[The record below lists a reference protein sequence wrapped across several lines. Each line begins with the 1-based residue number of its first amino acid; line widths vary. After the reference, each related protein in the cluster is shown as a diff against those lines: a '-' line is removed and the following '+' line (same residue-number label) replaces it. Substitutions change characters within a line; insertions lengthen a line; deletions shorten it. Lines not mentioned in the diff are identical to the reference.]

1 MQFIPDNV
9 NIDFVGKRKYAAM
22 VSAVLVTLSVVLFMV
37 MGPNWGIDFTGG
49 AEIRLKF
56 TEEQVEI
63 GDVRDA
69 IVAVG
74 LPGDSV
80 QSIGGPEDSEY
91 SIRVQDAA
99 FGSDEVREQV
109 KQQLAATFGDD
120 WIAEERFEAE
130 VGASMTLQY
139 AGDSVPME
147 QIEAAIT
154 GLQGVQ
160 LREAP
165 DDNTF
170 YVKLPGLSQQVQDAL
185 QVQLADHPF
194 DVLQVDSVG
203 PKVGGDLRRQGFISI
218 FATLALVLVYV
229 AFRFD
234 LTFAPGAVLALFHD
248 VTIVIGIFVLIQ
260 REVNI
265 SIIGA
270 LLTIVGYSLND
281 TIVIYDRIRENMERY
296 RRKDM
301 EGLINASV
309 NETLNRTINTSLTTL
324 AAMLVFLFMGGPVIE
339 TFALAIALGVVV
351 GTYSTVYV
359 ASPMILIMQDVKPY
373 LVRMMTLSQRSS
385 PEAAAGV
392 EQGEGKSRGGRLRE
406 KPAKPE
412 TERDLF
418 RNVDG

>member
-9 NIDFVGKRKYAAM
+9 NIDFVGKRRIAAIG
-22 VSAVLVTLSVVLFMV
+22 SAILVVASIILFVV

-49 AEIRLKF
+49 AEIRLHF
-56 TEEQVEI
+56 TESEIVEI
-63 GDVRDA
+63 GEVRDA
-69 IVAVG
+69 IEAAN

-80 QSIGGPEDSEY
+80 QSIGSPEDNEY

-109 KQQLAATFGDD
+109 KQTLGGAFGAD
-120 WIAEERFEAE
+120 WIQEERFDAE
-130 VGASMTLQY
+130 VGANMTLLHGGP
-139 AGDSVPME
+139 AVPLE
-147 QIEAAIT
+147 TIKEKLKGIE
-154 GLQGVQ
+154 GLDV
-160 LREAP
+160 RMAP

-170 YVKLPGLSQQVQDAL
+170 YVKLPGLSQQVEEAL
-185 QVQLADHPF
+185 AQQLAEHPF
-194 DVLQVDSVG
+194 EVLQVDSVG

-218 FATLALVLVYV
+218 FATLVLVLVYV

-234 LTFAPGAVLALFHD
+234 LTFAPGAVVALFHD
-248 VTIVIGIFVLIQ
+248 VTIVIGVFVLIQ

-270 LLTIVGYSLND
+270 LLTIIGYSLND

-301 EGLINASV
+301 AGLINASV
-309 NETLNRTINTSLTTL
+309 NETLNRTLNTSLTTL

-339 TFALAIALGVVV
+339 TFALAIALGVIV

-359 ASPMILIMQDVKPY
+359 ASPMILIMEDVKPS
-373 LVRMMTLSQRSS
+373 LVRLMTMSKRSS
-385 PEAAAGV
+385 PEQAAGL
-392 EQGEGKSRGGRLRE
+392 ETGDESARGGRLRQ
-406 KPAKPE
+406 KGDKPE
-412 TERDLF
+412 SERDLF
-418 RNVDG
+418 KNL

>member
-1 MQFIPDNV
+1 MQFIPDNI
-9 NIDFVGKRKYAAM
+9 NIDFVGKRRAA
-22 VSAVLVTLSVVLFMV
+22 AILSVILVAASIAVFLLV
-37 MGPNWGIDFTGG
+37 GPNWGIDFTGG

-56 TEEQVEI
+56 TEEQVDI
-63 GDVRDA
+63 GEVRDA
-69 IVAVG
+69 IVAAG
-74 LPGDSV
+74 IPGDSV

-99 FGSDEVREQV
+99 FGSDDVREQV
-109 KQQLAATFGDD
+109 HQTLLDTFGAD

-130 VGASMTLQY
+130 VGASMTVQY
-139 AGDSVPME
+139 EGAAVPME
-147 QIEAAIT
+147 QISAALA
-154 GLQGVQ
+154 GLDRVEV
-160 LREAP
+160 REAP

-170 YVKLPGLSQQVQDAL
+170 YVKLPGLSQQVQAAIS
-185 QVQLADHPF
+185 QQLSEHPF
-194 DVLQVDSVG
+194 EILQVDSVG

-218 FATLALVLVYV
+218 LATLVLVLVYV

-234 LTFAPGAVLALFHD
+234 LTFAPGAVVALFHD
-248 VTIVIGIFVLIQ
+248 VTIVIGVFVLLQ

-270 LLTIVGYSLND
+270 LLTIIGYSLND

-324 AAMLVFLFMGGPVIE
+324 AAMIVFLFMGGPVIE
-339 TFALAIALGVVV
+339 TFALAIALGVIV

-359 ASPMILIMQDVKPY
+359 ASPMILIMEDVKPY
-373 LVRMMTLSQRSS
+373 LVRMMTMSQRSS
-385 PEAAAGV
+385 PEQAAGV
-392 EQGEGKSRGGRLRE
+392 DEGGDGRGGKLRQ
-406 KPAKPE
+406 KPVKPE
-412 TERDLF
+412 SERDLF
-418 RNVDG
+418 KNV

>member
-9 NIDFVGKRKYAAM
+9 NIDFVAKRKWAA
-22 VSAVLVTLSVVLFMV
+22 VGSTILVVASLALFFFV
-37 MGPNWGIDFTGG
+37 GPNWGIDFTGG

-56 TEEQVEI
+56 NDPIEI

-69 IVAVG
+69 MVAVD

-80 QSIGGPEDSEY
+80 QSIGSAEDAEY

-99 FGSDEVREQV
+99 FGSEEVREAV
-109 KQQLAATFGDD
+109 KAKLAATFGPD
-120 WIAEERFEAE
+120 WIADERFEAE
-130 VGASMTLQY
+130 VGASMTLEY
-139 AGDSVPME
+139 AGPAVPLE
-147 QIEAAIT
+147 QIELAMK
-154 GLQGVQ
+154 GMKGVKVRQ
-160 LREAP
+160 AP

-170 YVKLPGLSQQVQDAL
+170 YVKLPGLSLQVQDAL
-185 QVQLADHPF
+185 KHQLADHPF
-194 DVLQVDSVG
+194 EVLQVDSVG

-218 FATLALVLVYV
+218 FATLVLVLVYV

-234 LTFAPGAVLALFHD
+234 LTFAPGAVVALFHD
-248 VTIVIGIFVLIQ
+248 VLIVIGVFVLIQ

-270 LLTIVGYSLND
+270 LLTIIGYSLND

-301 EGLINASV
+301 AGLINASV
-309 NETLNRTINTSLTTL
+309 NETLNRTVNTSLTTL
-324 AAMLVFLFMGGPVIE
+324 AAMIVFLFMGGPVIE
-339 TFALAIALGVVV
+339 TFALAIALGVIV

-359 ASPMILIMQDVKPY
+359 ASPMILIMEDVKPY
-373 LVRMMTLSQRSS
+373 LVRMMTISQRSS
-385 PEAAAGV
+385 PEEAAGLDTSDS
-392 EQGEGKSRGGRLRE
+392 EARGGRLRQ

-412 TERDLF
+412 SERDLF
-418 RNVDG
+418 KNV

>member
-9 NIDFVGKRKYAAM
+9 NIDFVGKRRIAASI
-22 VSAVLVTLSVVLFMV
+22 SAVLVVASIALFLVV
-37 MGPNWGIDFTGG
+37 GPNWGIDFTGG
-49 AEIRLKF
+49 AEIRLRF
-56 TEEQVEI
+56 SEQVEI
-63 GDVRDA
+63 GEVRDA

-74 LPGDSV
+74 IPGDSV
-80 QSIGGPEDSEY
+80 QSIGSPEDAEY

-99 FGSDEVREQV
+99 FGSDEIREQV
-109 KQQLAATFGDD
+109 KQQLQATFGVD

-130 VGASMTLQY
+130 VGASMTLEY
-139 AGDSVPME
+139 TGPAVPME
-147 QIEAAIT
+147 QVEAAVA
-154 GLQGVQ
+154 GLANVEV
-160 LREAP
+160 REAP

-170 YVKLPGLSQQVQDAL
+170 YVKLPGLSQQVQGAIGS
-185 QVQLADHPF
+185 QLAGHSF
-194 DVLQVDSVG
+194 EVLQVDSVG

-218 FATLALVLVYV
+218 LATLVLVLVYV

-248 VTIVIGIFVLIQ
+248 VIIVIGIFVLMR

-270 LLTIVGYSLND
+270 LLTIIGYSLND

-309 NETLNRTINTSLTTL
+309 NETLNRTLNTSLTTL
-324 AAMLVFLFMGGPVIE
+324 AAMIVFLFMGGPVIE
-339 TFALAIALGVVV
+339 TFALAIALGVIV

-359 ASPMILIMQDVKPY
+359 ASPMILIMEDVKPY
-373 LVRMMTLSQRSS
+373 LVGVMTLSQRSS
-385 PEAAAGV
+385 PEQAAGV
-392 EQGEGKSRGGRLRE
+392 ESEDDEGRGGRLRQ
-406 KPAKPE
+406 KSTKPE
-412 TERDLF
+412 NERDLF
-418 RNVDG
+418 KNV

>member
-1 MQFIPDNV
+1 MQFIPDSV
-9 NIDFVGKRKYAAM
+9 NIDFVSKRKWAALG
-22 VSAVLVTLSVVLFMV
+22 SAILVTTSLLLFFIV
-37 MGPNWGIDFTGG
+37 GPNWGIDFTGG

-56 TEEQVEI
+56 EEQVSI
-63 GDVRDA
+63 GEVREA
-69 IVAVG
+69 ITAVG

-80 QSIGGPEDSEY
+80 QSIGSPEDAEY

-99 FGSDEVREQV
+99 FGSEEVREAV
-109 KQQLAATFGDD
+109 KQQLAATFGAD

-130 VGASMTLQY
+130 VGASMTLEY
-139 AGDSVPME
+139 AGAAVPME
-147 QIEAAIT
+147 QIEAALV
-154 GLQGVQ
+154 GVQGVQ
-160 LREAP
+160 VREAP

-170 YVKLPGLSQQVQDAL
+170 YVKLPGLSL
-185 QVQLADHPF
+185 QVQEALSEQLASHPF

-218 FATLALVLVYV
+218 LATLVLVLVYV

-234 LTFAPGAVLALFHD
+234 LTFAPGAVIALFHD
-248 VTIVIGIFVLIQ
+248 VLIVVGVFVLIQ

-270 LLTIVGYSLND
+270 LLTIIGYSLND

-301 EGLINASV
+301 AGLINASV
-309 NETLNRTINTSLTTL
+309 NETLNRTVNTSLTTL
-324 AAMLVFLFMGGPVIE
+324 AAMIVFLFMGGPVIE
-339 TFALAIALGVVV
+339 TFALAIALGVIV

-359 ASPMILIMQDVKPY
+359 ASPMILIMEDVKPY
-373 LVRMMTLSQRSS
+373 LVRMMTMSNRSS
-385 PEAAAGV
+385 PEQAAGLDTGD
-392 EQGEGKSRGGRLRE
+392 EEGRGGRLRQ

-412 TERDLF
+412 NERDLF
-418 RNVDG
+418 KNV

>member
-9 NIDFVGKRKYAAM
+9 NIDFVGKRRVAAIG
-22 VSAVLVTLSVVLFMV
+22 SAILVLASLILFLVV
-37 MGPNWGIDFTGG
+37 GPNWGIDFTGG

-56 TEEQVEI
+56 TESEIVEI
-63 GDVRDA
+63 GEVRQA
-69 IVAVG
+69 IEAAS

-80 QSIGGPEDSEY
+80 QSIGSPEDNEY

-99 FGSDEVREQV
+99 FGSDDVREQV
-109 KQQLAATFGDD
+109 KQTLSGAFGAD
-120 WIAEERFEAE
+120 WIVEERFDAE
-130 VGASMTLQY
+130 VGANMTLMHGGP
-139 AGDSVPME
+139 AVPLE
-147 QIEAAIT
+147 TIKEKLKGID
-154 GLQGVQ
+154 GLDV
-160 LREAP
+160 RMAP

-170 YVKLPGLSQQVQDAL
+170 YVKLPGLSQQVEEALAL
-185 QVQLADHPF
+185 QLSGHPF
-194 DVLQVDSVG
+194 EVLQVDSVG

-218 FATLALVLVYV
+218 FATLVLVLVYV

-234 LTFAPGAVLALFHD
+234 LTFAPGAVIALFHD
-248 VTIVIGIFVLIQ
+248 VTIVIGVFVLIQ

-270 LLTIVGYSLND
+270 LLTIIGYSLND

-301 EGLINASV
+301 EGLINTSV
-309 NETLNRTINTSLTTL
+309 NETLNRTLNTSLTTL

-339 TFALAIALGVVV
+339 TFALAIALGVIV

-373 LVRMMTLSQRSS
+373 LVRLMTMSNRSS
-385 PEAAAGV
+385 PEQAAGV
-392 EQGEGKSRGGRLRE
+392 DQGEGKARGGRLRQ
-406 KPAKPE
+406 KGDKPE
-412 TERDLF
+412 SERDLF
-418 RNVDG
+418 KNL